1 MALRAGAFLAL
12 VCGIAMSGSGA
23 FAQVTYEFSAE
34 AAPDWTALFDTNSGW
49 SGADGIY
56 AIPLSGID
64 APGSAT
70 AQSRTVFVFSDTF
83 VGNVNAQGERMPG
96 TVMINNTMAML
107 RGPDPISARMK
118 FYYPVVNGNPRSVL
132 IPNTQDS
139 RPGDWYWLQDGIAVN
154 GKLQIFTLRMEPGDG
169 GVFNFK
175 AAGVGVV
182 TKPIANPRANWQQAD
197 APLFVPGDGVRGD
210 LIFGCGFMAN
220 TVEAGAPDPDGFI
233 YVYGTQ
239 NDPLVKKL
247 LAARVTPAEFEDFSA
262 WRYWNGS
269 GWGTDINS
277 AAPIT
282 SRVSSELSVTPL
294 GNGNYLAVFQLDTL
308 SDNVAVRVGE
318 SPVGPFGPVQ
328 IVWSCPESN
337 ITPDSYVYNA
347 KAHPHLS
354 KPGELLVSY
363 NVNSFTFGDHFQN
376 ADIYRPRFIRLKIAE
391 R

>member
-1 MALRAGAFLAL
+1 MALRISALLA
-12 VCGIAMSGSGA
+12 VACGIEIGGTAA
-23 FAQVTYEFSAE
+23 FAQVRYEFSAE
-34 AAPDWTALFDTNSGW
+34 AAPDWTALFDTTSGW
-49 SGADGIY
+49 AGADGIY
-56 AIPLSGID
+56 TIPLNGVD
-64 APGSAT
+64 APGTAT

-83 VGNVNAQGERMPG
+83 VGDVNAQGERMPG
-96 TVMINNTMAML
+96 TVLINNTMAML
-107 RGPDPISARMK
+107 RGADPVPANMR
-118 FYYPVVNGNPRSVL
+118 FYYPIVNGDPRSVL

-139 RPGDWYWLQDGIAVN
+139 QPGDWYWLQDGIAVN
-154 GKLQIFTLRMEPGDG
+154 GKLQVFTLRMEPGDG

-175 AAGVGVV
+175 VAGVGVA
-182 TKPIANPRANWQQAD
+182 TKPISNPRANWQQAD

-210 LIFGCGFMAN
+210 LIFGCSFMPN
-220 TVEAGAPDPDGFI
+220 TVEAGAPDPDGYI
-233 YVYGTQ
+233 YIYGTQ

-262 WRYWNGS
+262 WRYWDGS
-269 GWGTDINS
+269 GWGADINS

-328 IVWSCPESN
+328 IVWNCPETN
-337 ITPDSYVYNA
+337 ITPDTYPYNA

-354 KPGELLVSY
+354 KPGELLISY
-363 NVNSFTFGDHFQN
+363 NVNSFAFGDHFRN
-376 ADIYRPRFIRLKIAE
+376 ADIYRPRFIRLAITE
-391 R
+391 H